1 MLSLDLRPVPIAK
14 LARYS
19 CSERKQIPLSDP
31 RAATGGSGLTGG
43 IDE

>member
-14 LARYS
+14 LARYA

-31 RAATGGSGLTGG
+31 RTATGGSGLTGG

>member
-1 MLSLDLRPVPIAK
+1 MLWLDLCPVPIIE
-14 LARYS
+14 LARYA
-19 CSERKQIPLSDP
+19 CSERKQIPLSAP